1 MRLRLCSTT
10 WLVALLLTLP
20 ASAHAQ
26 SAPFRWH
33 GAVAQGAAVE
43 IKGVNGDVIAD
54 PSGSNEVEVVAEKS
68 ARRSD
73 PDSVKIDVVQ
83 HADGVTIC
91 AVYPSRDGDRP
102 NACAPGKDGRMN
114 VRDNDVTVKFTVKVP
129 AGVRFIGHT
138 VNGEVEAQRL
148 GGAVDLSTVNGSVN
162 FSTSA
167 SGRASTVNGSIKGDL
182 GRADWSDTLEF
193 STVNG
198 SVVLTLPADL
208 STDVKAQTVN
218 GDIATDFALTI
229 TGRWSRRRVEGTIG
243 SGGRLLS
250 IETVNGGI
258 TLKRS

>member
-1 MRLRLCSTT
+1 MT
-10 WLVALLLTLP
+10 ALIVVLLTV
-20 ASAHAQ
+20 ASAAQAQ

-33 GAVAQGAAVE
+33 GTVAQGAAVE
-43 IKGVNGDVIAD
+43 IKGINGDVIAE
-54 PSGSNEVEVVAEKS
+54 PSGSNEVEVVAEKR

-73 PDSVKIDVVQ
+73 PETVTIDVVQ
-83 HADGVTIC
+83 HGEGVTIC
-91 AVYPSRDGDRP
+91 AVYPSRDGER
-102 NACAPGKDGRMN
+102 NECAPGKGGRMN

-129 AGVRFIGHT
+129 AGVRFAGHT
-138 VNGEVEAQRL
+138 VNGDVEAQRL
-148 GGAVDLSTVNGSVN
+148 AAAVDLSTVNGSVN
-162 FSTSA
+162 FSTSG

-198 SVVLTLPADL
+198 SVVLTLPNDL
-208 STDVKAQTVN
+208 STEVKAQTVN
-218 GDIATDFALTI
+218 GDIATDFPLTI

-243 SGGRLLS
+243 SGGRMLS

>member
-1 MRLRLCSTT
+1 MRLRLCSITA
-10 WLVALLLTLP
+10 LVAVLFTF
-20 ASAHAQ
+20 ASTAQAQ

-33 GAVAQGAAVE
+33 GAISPGAAVE
-43 IKGVNGDVIAD
+43 IKGVNGDVIAE
-54 PSGSNEVEVVAEKS
+54 PSGSNEVEVVAEKR

-73 PDSVKIDVVQ
+73 PESVTIDVVQ
-83 HADGVTIC
+83 HSDGVTIC

-102 NACAPGKDGRMN
+102 NECAPGKGGRMN

-129 AGVRFIGHT
+129 AGVRFLGHT
-138 VNGEVEAQRL
+138 VNGDVEAQRL
-148 GGAVDLSTVNGSVN
+148 GAAVDLSTVNGSVN

-182 GRADWSDTLEF
+182 GRADWSNTLEF

-198 SVVLTLPADL
+198 SVVLTLPNDL
-208 STDVKAQTVN
+208 STDVKVQTVN
-218 GDIATDFALTI
+218 GDISTDFPLTI
-229 TGRWSRRRVEGTIG
+229 TGRWSRRHVEGTIG
-243 SGGRLLS
+243 SGGRMLS

>member
-1 MRLRLCSTT
+1 MRIRLCSSA
-10 WLVALLLTLP
+10 ALLASLLTI
-20 ASAHAQ
+20 AATAQAQ

-33 GAVAQGAAVE
+33 GSIAQGAAVE
-43 IKGVNGDVIAD
+43 IKGVNGDVVAEPAAGND
-54 PSGSNEVEVVAEKS
+54 VEVVAEKQ
-68 ARRSD
+68 AHRSD
-73 PDSVKIDVVQ
+73 PETVTIDVVQ

-91 AVYPSRDGDRP
+91 AVYPSRDRER
-102 NACAPGKDGRMN
+102 NECAPGKGGRMN

-129 AGVRFIGHT
+129 AGVRFLGHT
-138 VNGEVEAQRL
+138 VNGDVQAERL
-148 GGAVDLSTVNGSVN
+148 GAAVDLSTVNGSVN
-162 FSTSA
+162 FSTSG

-198 SVVLTLPADL
+198 SVVLTLPGDL
-208 STDVKAQTVN
+208 STEVKAQTVN
-218 GDIATDFALTI
+218 GDIATDFPLTI

-243 SGGRLLS
+243 SGGRMLS

>member
-1 MRLRLCSTT
+1 MRLRFCSSAA
-10 WLVALLLTLP
+10 LAALLTF
-20 ASAHAQ
+20 ASTAHAQ

-33 GAVAQGAAVE
+33 GAVAQGAAIE
-43 IKGVNGDVIAD
+43 IKGINGDVIAE
-54 PSGSNEVEVVAEKS
+54 PSGSNEVEVVAEKR

-73 PDSVKIDVVQ
+73 PESVTIEVVQ
-83 HADGVTIC
+83 HGDGVTIC
-91 AVYPSRDGDRP
+91 AVYPSRDDDRP
-102 NACAPGKDGRMN
+102 NECAPGKGGRMN

-129 AGVRFIGHT
+129 AGVRFLGRT
-138 VNGEVEAQRL
+138 VNGDVEAQRL
-148 GGAVDLSTVNGSVN
+148 GGALDLSTVNGSVN

-198 SVVLTLPADL
+198 SVVLTLPNDL
-208 STDVKAQTVN
+208 NTDVKAQTVN
-218 GDIATDFALTI
+218 GDISTDFSLTI

-243 SGGRLLS
+243 SGGRMLS
-250 IETVNGGI
+250 IETVNGAI

>member
-1 MRLRLCSTT
+1 MRLRLYAIAA
-10 WLVALLLTLP
+10 LVAALLTV
-20 ASAHAQ
+20 ASTARAQ

-33 GAVAQGAAVE
+33 GALAQGTAVE
-43 IKGVNGDVIAD
+43 IKGVNGNVSAE
-54 PSGSNEVEVVAEKS
+54 PSGSNEVEVVAEKK

-73 PDSVKIDVVQ
+73 PGSVKIDVVQ
-83 HADGVTIC
+83 HGDGVTIC

-102 NACAPGKDGRMN
+102 NECAAGSGGRMN
-114 VRDNDVTVKFTVKVP
+114 VRDNDVTVNFTVKVP
-129 AGVRFIGHT
+129 AGVRFVGRT
-138 VNGEVEAQRL
+138 VNGDVEAQRL
-148 GGAVDLSTVNGSVN
+148 GGAVDLSTVNGGVK

-182 GRADWSDTLEF
+182 GRADWIDTLEF

-198 SVVLTLPADL
+198 SVELTLPNDL

-218 GDIATDFALTI
+218 GDIATDFPLTI

-243 SGGRLLS
+243 SGGLMLS